1 MFKKLLMIGGLAA
14 ALMLTGC
21 PAPEPP
27 PVEPPESPPVEPPE
41 PAPADLEAV
50 AEDLPTASPPDDPH
64 QHRLQ
69 TVLDAQPDAVQA
81 RYRYR
86 NPAETLN
93 FFGIEPGMTV
103 VEMLPGG
110 GWYSRILAG
119 YLGPDGTL
127 VGANYP
133 QAVWPLFGFM
143 SEERIAQMATWA
155 EDWPDQARAWEIEDS
170 ASLDAF
176 VLDELPEEMA
186 GTADAV
192 LLIRALHNLVR
203 FDAEHGVLDPALAD
217 LYTVLKPGG
226 IVGVVQH
233 EARPDMPDDW
243 ANGANGYIKRDLV
256 VARFEGAGFELVD
269 ESDIN
274 ANPLDQPG
282 IEDSVWRLPPS
293 LRGSEEDHEQRVA
306 MQAIG
311 ESHRMTLKFRTPE

>member
-1 MFKKLLMIGGLAA
+1 MKSCLLIVAGLAA

-27 PVEPPESPPVEPPE
+27 PAEPPESPPVEPPE
-41 PAPADLEAV
+41 PAAAEPSAAVEEMPAEATP
-50 AEDLPTASPPDDPH
+50 AHAHGE
-64 QHRLQ
+64 RLQ
-69 TVLDAQPDAVQA
+69 AVLDAQPEAVQA
-81 RYRYR
+81 RYPFR
-86 NPAETLN
+86 NPAETLD

-103 VEMLPGG
+103 VEMLPGA

-127 VGANYP
+127 IGANYP
-133 QAVWPLFGFM
+133 QAIWPLFGFL
-143 SEERIAQMATWA
+143 SDERIAQMETWA
-155 EDWPDQARAWEIEDS
+155 EDWPGQAQEWAVENGADYQ
-170 ASLDAF
+170 AF
-176 VLDELPEEMA
+176 VLGELPEEMT

-203 FDAEHGVLDPALAD
+203 FDAEYGFLDPTLAD
-217 LYTVLKPGG
+217 IHAVLKPGG

-243 ANGANGYIKRDLV
+243 ASGNNGYIKRDLV
-256 VARFEGAGFELVD
+256 VERFQAAGFELIA

-274 ANPLDQPG
+274 ANPLDQPTVD
-282 IEDSVWRLPPS
+282 DSVWRLPPS
-293 LRGSEEDHEQRVA
+293 LRGSEEGSEQREA

-311 ESHRMTLKFRTPE
+311 ESHRMTLKFRKAD